1 LGTHLS
7 FSTAF
12 HPQSSG
18 QVERVNQIL
27 EDMLRASVISFGK
40 DWEKCL
46 PFAEFAYNNSY
57 QASLG
62 QAPFE
67 VLYGRKCRTPLNWS
81 ETGERQL
88 FGPDM
93 IQEAEEQVRIIRE
106 KLKTAQSRQK
116 SQYDRHH
123 KTMTYEVDEKAYLR
137 VTPLKGTHRFGIKG
151 KLAPRY
157 IGPFRIL
164 AKRGE
169 VAYQLELPP
178 QLSRVHDVFHVSQ
191 LRRCFSDPIRGVDH
205 ETLDLQDNLTYRE
218 YPVRILDQA
227 ERTTRRH
234 NIKFLKV
241 QWSHHS
247 EKEATWEREDR
258 LRLEYPS
265 FFPTSPESRDA
276 ILLSGGELSHPCF

>member
-1 LGTHLS
+1 
-7 FSTAF
+7 
-12 HPQSSG
+12 
-18 QVERVNQIL
+18 
-27 EDMLRASVISFGK
+27 MLRASVISFGM

-57 QASLG
+57 QSSLG
-62 QAPFE
+62 KAPFE
-67 VLYGRKCRTPLNWS
+67 VLYGRRCRMPLNWS
-81 ETGERQL
+81 ETGERQF

-93 IQEAEEQVRIIRE
+93 IQEAEEQVRIVRE

-116 SQYDRHH
+116 SQYDRKH
-123 KTMTYEVDEKAYLR
+123 KAMTFEVDEKAYLR

-157 IGPFRIL
+157 IRPFRIL

-178 QLSRVHDVFHVSQ
+178 HLSRVHDVFHISQ

-227 ERTTRRH
+227 ERTTRRQ

-258 LRLEYPS
+258 LRLEYPT
-265 FFPTSPESRDA
+265 FFPTDPKSRDE
-276 ILLSGGELSHPCF
+276 ILLSGGELSHPS